1 MYKKI
6 GILALIVSSTI
17 FADEIKKETEFST
30 KLNETTITAERYE
43 ETPVI
48 ETAKNITVI
57 GSEEIEKRG
66 YKSVEESLV
75 NIPGLS
81 FSGGNLSMRGQVP
94 SMGNKHLVVLVDGI
108 PQNGMD
114 NRSFDLDFIP
124 IEQVEKIEVVPA
136 GGAIMYGGN
145 ATSGVINIIT
155 KNNENKKYWGNAG
168 VLFGSYDEKKYKL
181 NYGTHIT
188 DKLSID
194 AKYINIDKEGYRD
207 YTKRESEFAEIGTKY
222 KLNNGEIGFK
232 YIRNERE
239 STGSGYLNK
248 KQYDEDRRQN
258 ESYKGKLATDKQDK
272 FIFNF
277 NKSITNSLD
286 FSAVAEY
293 RERKYTYSYPQTI
306 SGNVIT
312 PSYKSRIKNTDQFY
326 TNAQLKYTYEDNSNL
341 IIGTD
346 YSQAKVKEDYYS
358 TYKKDSSHKGI
369 YYKSYTET
377 DYKAIGGY
385 VLNKYHWNDF
395 IFTQGIRVEKSEF
408 DENENS
414 YKSTGIFAGK
424 TNTKDDKT
432 NTNYEL
438 AVNYMF
444 DEDTS
449 GYLSYNRVYRAP
461 NLGEYTSWKTDE
473 KSGKVYPKDS
483 QKVDTIEL
491 GLKSLINNIYLSGAL
506 FYIKGDKE
514 IMYDPYRDEIK
525 LDKDESGSYYNLD
538 GKTERIGLELASEQ
552 YFDKFTLRENLTY
565 LFRHKLVDGPYK
577 GNEIP
582 GMSDVVFGLGATYEA
597 TPQLTFNIESNYHG
611 KSYLINDY
619 YNKVSKADSYMV
631 TNISAKYDFNNGIA
645 ISAGVDNLFNEIY
658 CDYITYAGYD
668 KGKEKINY
676 SPSPERTYYVSAE
689 YKF

>member
-6 GILALIVSSTI
+6 GILALIVSSSL
-17 FADEIKKETEFST
+17 FAEETTKK
-30 KLNETTITAERYE
+30 KDYGVRLNESTITTERYE

-57 GSEEIEKRG
+57 SSEEIEKRG
-66 YKSVEESLV
+66 YNSVEESLV
-75 NIPGLS
+75 NVPGLS
-81 FSGGNLSMRGQVP
+81 FAGGNLSMRGQVP

-155 KNNENKKYWGNAG
+155 KDHGNKKYWGNAG
-168 VLFGSYDEKKYKL
+168 VKFGSFDEKKYKL
-181 NYGTHIT
+181 NYGMNIT
-188 DKLSID
+188 DKISID
-194 AKYINIDKEGYRD
+194 TKYINLDKDGYRD
-207 YTKRESEFAEIGTKY
+207 YEKRDSEFIELGTKY
-222 KLNNGEIGFK
+222 KLNDGKLGFK
-232 YIRNERE
+232 YIRNDRE
-239 STGSGYLNK
+239 STGSGYLTEK
-248 KQYDEDRRQN
+248 EYDKDRKQN

-272 FIFNF
+272 FIFDF
-277 NKSITNSLD
+277 NKSLTDSLD

-293 RERKYTYSYPQTI
+293 RKRKYTYSYPQTI
-306 SGNVIT
+306 SKDVIT
-312 PSYKSRIKNTDQFY
+312 PAYKSRIKNTDSLY
-326 TNAQLKYTYEDNSNL
+326 TNAQLKYKYGEKSNI

-346 YSQAKVKEDYYS
+346 YSKAKVKEDYYS
-358 TYKKDSSHKGI
+358 TYNINDTKKEV

-385 VLNKYHWNDF
+385 LLNKYNWDKF
-395 IFTQGIRVEKSEF
+395 IFTQGIRVEKTEF
-408 DENENS
+408 DENENAYNS
-414 YKSTGIFAGK
+414 KGKFTGTTK
-424 TNTKDDKT
+424 TKDNKT

-461 NLGEYTSWKTDE
+461 NLGEYTSWKTD
-473 KSGKVYPKDS
+473 KKTGKVYSKDS
-483 QKVDTIEL
+483 QKVDTIEI

-525 LDKDESGSYYNLD
+525 VDKTEDGTYYNLD

-552 YFDKFTLRENLTY
+552 YFNKLTFRQNLTY
-565 LFRHKLVDGPYK
+565 LFKHEIVDGPYK
-577 GNEIP
+577 GNDIP
-582 GMSDVVFGLGATYEA
+582 GMSNIVFGLGATYEA
-597 TPQLTFNIESNYHG
+597 TSNLIFNIESNYHG

-631 TNISAKYDFNNGIA
+631 TNLSAQYNFNNGVS
-645 ISAGVDNLFNEIY
+645 ISAGINNLFNEIY
-658 CDYITYAGYD
+658 CDYITYAAT
-668 KGKEKINY
+668 KINY

>member
-6 GILALIVSSTI
+6 GLLALIISSTV
-17 FADEIKKETEFST
+17 FAENLKEEKEFST
-30 KLNETTITAERYE
+30 RLNETTITTERYE

-57 GSEEIEKRG
+57 DSDEIEKRG
-66 YKSVEESLV
+66 YNSVEESLV

-94 SMGNKHLVVLVDGI
+94 SMGDKHLVVLVDGI

-114 NRSFDLDFIP
+114 NRGFDLDFIP

-155 KNNENKKYWGNAG
+155 KNHNDKKYWGNAG
-168 VLFGSYDEKKYKL
+168 VLFGSYNQKKYKL

-188 DKLSID
+188 DRFSID
-194 AKYINIDKEGYRD
+194 AKYINLDKDGYRD

-222 KLNNGEIGFK
+222 QLNSGEIGLK
-232 YIRNERE
+232 YIRNKRE

-248 KQYDEDRRQN
+248 QQYDEDRRQN

-272 FIFNF
+272 FILNF
-277 NKSITNSLD
+277 NKELTNSLD

-293 RERKYTYSYPQTI
+293 REREYTYSYPKKDK
-306 SGNVIT
+306 T
-312 PSYKSRIKNTDQFY
+312 PAYKSRLKNTDSFY
-326 TNAQLKYTYEDNSNL
+326 TNTQLKYKYGDNSKL

-358 TYKKDSSHKGI
+358 TAKQKV

-385 VLNKYHWNDF
+385 LLNKYHWNDF
-395 IFTQGIRVEKSEF
+395 IFTQGIRVEKTEF
-408 DENENS
+408 DENEKA
-414 YKSTGIFAGK
+414 YKSTGEFSGK
-424 TNTKDDKT
+424 TNTKDNKT
-432 NTNYEL
+432 NTDYEL
-438 AVNYMF
+438 AINYMF

-473 KSGKVYPKDS
+473 KTGKVYPKDS
-483 QKVDTIEL
+483 QKVDTIEI

-506 FYIKGDKE
+506 FYIQGDKE

-525 LDKDESGSYYNLD
+525 LDKNESGSYYNLD

-552 YFDKFTLRENLTY
+552 YFDKITLRQNLTY
-565 LFRHKLVDGPYK
+565 LFKHKLVDGPYK

-582 GMSDVVFGLGATYEA
+582 GMSDIVFGLGATYEA
-597 TPQLTFNIESNYHG
+597 TSQLTFNIESNYHG

-631 TNISAKYDFNNGIA
+631 TNISAKYDFNNGITV
-645 ISAGVDNLFNEIY
+645 STGVDNLFNEIY
-658 CDYITYAGYD
+658 CDYITYAGYVD
-668 KGKEKINY
+668 GKEKINY